1 MRCHAFCAYGAQ
13 QVLDALPVLERPPLL
28 DETATLRRAAVRLQA
43 CLTLFYPC
51 YPPTRVAF
59 WKRRLRR
66 LIRAL
71 NALRDCQRLLTLI
84 PDGRVHLRLQQRV
97 ERLFSKAQLAWRQ
110 LRKDYVPNEIR
121 GLSQRLAQSSAQ
133 PVTEELL
140 NHARARWQELARVNR
155 EAFESEG
162 QSLEDVWGRLQLM
175 AEVAEMLQPLL
186 GPEIPLDELRA
197 RYSQLDDLRFCERA
211 RALLIEL
218 KEQERALTL
227 HYHGSLRGFKRIE
240 QEFDRWIAQFSEASA
255 IHQCPR

>member
-1 MRCHAFCAYGAQ
+1 MSCRAFCAYGAR
-13 QVLDALPVLERPPLL
+13 QVLDALPMLEHPPSL
-28 DETATLRRAAVRLQA
+28 DETETLRRAAVRLQA
-43 CLTLFYPC
+43 CLTLFYSC

-84 PDGRVHLRLQQRV
+84 PDGRVHLRLQQRL
-97 ERLFSKAQLAWRQ
+97 ETLFSKAQMAWRQ

-121 GLSQRLAQSSAQ
+121 GLSQRLAQSPTQ
-133 PVTEELL
+133 PLTEELL
-140 NHARARWQELARVNR
+140 NYARTRWQELARVNLKP
-155 EAFESEG
+155 FESEG
-162 QSLEDVWGRLQLM
+162 QSPEGVWGRLQLM

-186 GPEIPLDELRA
+186 GQEIPLDELRA
-197 RYSQLDDLRFCERA
+197 RYNQLDDLRFCERA
-211 RALLIEL
+211 RALLTEL

-240 QEFDRWIAQFSEASA
+240 QEFEKWIAQLRR
-255 IHQCPR
+255 PG